1 MSAAPASFARTAAL
15 PWLLVAAAF
24 VWALSPLLHPVNVEG
39 FSAAI
44 AGLGERLAQG
54 DLARYDQLHPFN
66 VEFFALSK
74 FGAVLDVALLHRAF
88 GIDGAA
94 ALKIVIVTSE
104 IALLAATALLARRW
118 SGAPPLTVAVALLL
132 IPGLFENS
140 FFLSDNPPAAALAA
154 FAFLC
159 WSGALSPVRAALG
172 GALLGL
178 AALTRSDTVLLAAA
192 APLLFYEQTRDA
204 RRCLMLLA
212 AAALG
217 GAATWCGGLA
227 LFGASIIDVLRV
239 GGHAVALWARPAQF
253 DVQQVLLFFGLPGLV
268 LAGAGVVEA
277 HRRRLDLR
285 LAMLVAPLLAVALVV
300 GPRLWQ
306 SRQLLTLAP
315 FIATLVALGL
325 HSVVQ
330 APSRLLR
337 TCMIALVALTMLAP
351 QKAALDEGPRALFGW
366 LYSPWRWA
374 DWQAR
379 TRTDVAV
386 LDQTIAGARDG
397 TLALATDDWSVD
409 RAAHQQLT
417 QAGFALAPLRDGPA
431 ACAEI
436 AEIFSRGETRIAHI
450 RIHQPFVPEA
460 HLLDRARFETL
471 ALPCLDALAP
481 SQTVWLRSGAVAS
494 EDAGPLAKFKALLRA
509 ETPRIVAVALD
520 ADGLRRLNDWYARE
534 EAEERRAFAQAG
546 REPRSVEAARMATR
560 AILPFPRSR

>member
-1 MSAAPASFARTAAL
+1 MSDAPVSFARTAAL

-54 DLARYDQLHPFN
+54 DLARYDPLHPFN

-74 FGAVLDVALLHRAF
+74 FGAVLDVALLCRVF
-88 GIDGAA
+88 GFDGAA
-94 ALKIVIVTSE
+94 ALTLVVIASE

-118 SGAPPLTVAVALLL
+118 SGAPPLTIAVALLP

-154 FAFLC
+154 GAFLC
-159 WSGALSPVRAALG
+159 WSGALSPVRAVLG

-192 APLLFYEQTRDA
+192 APLLFYEQTCDA
-204 RRCLMLLA
+204 RRCLILLA

-227 LFGASIIDVLRV
+227 LFGASIFDVLRV
-239 GGHAVALWARPAQF
+239 GRHAVALWARPAQF
-253 DVQQVLLFFGLPGLV
+253 DVQQALLFFGLPGLF
-268 LAGAGVVEA
+268 LAVAGVVEA
-277 HRRRLDLR
+277 HRRQLDLR
-285 LAMLVAPLLAVALVV
+285 LAMLVAPLLAVALVI
-300 GPRLWQ
+300 GDRLWQ

-315 FIATLVALGL
+315 FIATLVAFGL
-325 HSVVQ
+325 SSVVH

-337 TCMIALVALTMLAP
+337 SCLIALVALTALAP

-374 DWQAR
+374 DWQAGVR
-379 TRTDVAV
+379 ADVAV
-386 LDQTIAGARDG
+386 LDQTIASARGG

-417 QAGFALAPLRDGPA
+417 QAGFALAALRDGPA
-431 ACAEI
+431 ACADI
-436 AEIFSRGETRIAHI
+436 AEIFSRGATRIAHL

-460 HLLDRARFETL
+460 HLLDRARFEKL
-471 ALPCLDALAP
+471 ALPCLGALAP
-481 SQTVWLRSGAVAS
+481 SQIVWLRSGAVAS
-494 EDAGPLAKFKALLRA
+494 EDAGPLAQFKAFLRA
-509 ETPRIVAVALD
+509 ETPRIVAVPLD

-546 REPRSVEAARMATR
+546 REPRSVEAAIAATR
-560 AILPFPRSR
+560 AILPFPRPR